1 MTQPQ
6 QGDPILYQS
15 LDDGELEII
24 DGVVTMDG
32 GLQTTV
38 YISLFGGNFKDD
50 GLADNVFSW
59 WGNQLETE
67 SINKLISETQN
78 LLQTLIATS
87 ANLPLIEQA
96 ANRDLAWM
104 ITVKAANE
112 ITVEASI
119 PALNTI
125 KIIVTINAIG
135 LESRFEFVQNWR
147 ASA

>member
-6 QGDPILYQS
+6 QGDVVLFQS
-15 LDDGELEII
+15 VDDGEIEVI

-38 YISLFGGNFKDD
+38 YISLFGGNFQDD
-50 GLADNVFSW
+50 GLADNVFNW
-59 WGNQLETE
+59 WGNQLETD
-67 SINKLISETQN
+67 NDAKLRSETQN
-78 LLQTLIATS
+78 LLRGIPATS
-87 ANLPLIEQA
+87 ANLLRIKA
-96 ANRDLAWM
+96 AVNRDLAWM
-104 ITVKAANE
+104 ITRRVINE
-112 ITVEASI
+112 LEVEVSI

-135 LESRFEFVQNWR
+135 PESSFEFVQNWR